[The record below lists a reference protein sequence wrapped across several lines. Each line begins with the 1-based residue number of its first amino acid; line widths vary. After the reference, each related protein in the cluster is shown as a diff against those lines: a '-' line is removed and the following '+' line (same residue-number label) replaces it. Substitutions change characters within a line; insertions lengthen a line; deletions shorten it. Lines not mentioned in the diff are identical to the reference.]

1 MKKTFAF
8 VGALLVIAIIIS
20 SCGGR
25 KDCQGNRHRVKTE
38 MGGFL

>member
-1 MKKTFAF
+1 MKKTLAL
-8 VGALLVIAIIIS
+8 VGAVLAVTIIIS

>member
-1 MKKTFAF
+1 MKKTLAF
-8 VGALLVIAIIIS
+8 VGAFIAVVIILS
-20 SCGGR
+20 SCGH